1 MHARAQPSI
10 DTQRQPATRLRALTE
25 DEFRHVIDTAI
36 DGIIVINASG
46 TVLLYNTACEQL
58 FGYSATEVLGNNV
71 KMLMPSPDQESHDTY
86 LENYLRTG
94 RARIIG
100 IGREVRGRR
109 ADGSTFPMRLSVGE
123 LQSDRDTR
131 LFVGTIHDLTE
142 LQRERE
148 RIEEL
153 QAKLMR
159 VSRAS
164 ALGAMSS
171 VLAHELNQP
180 LTAIAGFVEASSELI
195 DQGEGKVSDRI
206 RKYIDNAVA
215 QTHRAGSVL
224 RRLREFTQD
233 GVGQRST
240 ENINAI
246 IEEACAFASLG
257 TATEE
262 IDASMNL
269 AADLPSVWIDS
280 IQIQQVILN
289 LVRNSI
295 DALSDLEDGAITIST
310 THRGDMVEVAVS
322 DNGPGVAPEIRSGLF
337 EPFLSTKPDGTGIG
351 LNICRTIIEAHGG
364 KISLD
369 PESRNGTTFRFTVP
383 VFVDDGDSIGR

>member
-1 MHARAQPSI
+1 MHARAQSSVDP
-10 DTQRQPATRLRALTE
+10 QRKPATGLRTLTV
-25 DEFRHVIDTAI
+25 DEFRQVIDTAI

-46 TVLLYNTACEQL
+46 TVLLYNTACVQL
-58 FGYSATEVLGNNV
+58 FGYSATEVLGSNV
-71 KMLMPSPDQESHDTY
+71 NMLMPSPDRESHDTY

-100 IGREVRGRR
+100 IGREVTGQR

-123 LQSDRDTR
+123 LRGDRDTP

-142 LQRERE
+142 LQRDRE

-180 LTAIAGFVEASSELI
+180 LAAIAGFVEASSELI

-206 RKYIDNAVA
+206 RKYMENAVT

-240 ENINAI
+240 EDINAI
-246 IEEACAFASLG
+246 VKEACAFASLG

-269 AADLPSVWIDS
+269 ATDLPSVWIDR

-295 DALSDLEDGAITIST
+295 DALSNLEHGTISIST
-310 THRGDMVEVAVS
+310 THRDDMVEVAVS
-322 DNGPGVAPEIRSGLF
+322 DNGPGVAPEIRNRLF
-337 EPFLSTKPDGTGIG
+337 EPFVSTKPDGIGIG
-351 LNICRTIIEAHGG
+351 LYICRTIIETHGG

-383 VFVDDGDSIGR
+383 VFVDDGDSSGR